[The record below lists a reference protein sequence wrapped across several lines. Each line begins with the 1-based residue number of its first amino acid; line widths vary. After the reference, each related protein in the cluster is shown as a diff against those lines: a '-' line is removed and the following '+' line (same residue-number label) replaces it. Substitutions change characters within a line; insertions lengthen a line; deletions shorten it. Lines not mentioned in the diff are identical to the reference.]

1 MRPNYHFKC
10 SIKRRMLRVN
20 LTGSTVFFDDLLTNK
35 SPCLPWGKSYLLV
48 RDYTGIK
55 GRRKKLSGVPV
66 LQPILRGSSNQN
78 KLSIP
83 VRMIVV
89 L

>member
-1 MRPNYHFKC
+1 MTRCGFQEEKC
-10 SIKRRMLRVN
+10 
-20 LTGSTVFFDDLLTNK
+20 FFDVLLTNK

-55 GRRKKLSGVPV
+55 GRRKKLSGVAV
-66 LQPILRGSSNQN
+66 LQPIPRGSSNQN